1 MTSTP
6 GFSRLKPML
15 DYTLVSPKA
24 TYRLLTPADVPY
36 FLRMVQAAR
45 LEAGD
50 TRLFDPARIL
60 ATIKEL
66 QPSRG
71 RGSIYVFER
80 EQKLAG
86 YCILVNCWSTEQCGT
101 AIVAD
106 EFWVVPEM
114 REQDLA
120 GDFLLLLAK
129 VAPEGS
135 TSIRVELPR
144 GRRSAAPYVKMGF
157 RPAGREVLSMR
168 IAHAP

>member
-1 MTSTP
+1 
-6 GFSRLKPML
+6 ML

-24 TYRLLTPADVPY
+24 TYRLLTPADVTF

-45 LEAGD
+45 VEAGD
-50 TRLFDPARIL
+50 MHLFDPARIL
-60 ATIKEL
+60 ATVKEL
-66 QPSRG
+66 QPG
-71 RGSIYVFER
+71 RGKGSVYVFER

-120 GDFLLLLAK
+120 ADFLLLLSK

-135 TSIRVELPR
+135 TSIRIELPR
-144 GRRSAAPYVKMGF
+144 GRKSTAPYVKLGF
-157 RPAGREVLSMR
+157 RESGRDVLFMR
-168 IAHAP
+168 VRRT